1 MMSKNLTKEIPLEE
15 AFSVLGDTSRLK
27 ILRALK
33 EGHEKCKSL
42 EGYVGI
48 HVTDLT
54 KAVGLSQSAVS
65 QHLARL
71 RRAGLVKVERKAQ
84 WAYYLRDEEAIAAL
98 KARIE
103 ML

>member
-1 MMSKNLTKEIPLEE
+1 MSNNLTKELPLEE
-15 AFSVLGDTSRLK
+15 ALALLGDASRLK
-27 ILRALK
+27 ILKALK
-33 EGHEKCKSL
+33 EGHEQCKNL

-84 WAYYLRDEEAIAAL
+84 WAYYLRDEDAIAAL

-103 ML
+103 RL